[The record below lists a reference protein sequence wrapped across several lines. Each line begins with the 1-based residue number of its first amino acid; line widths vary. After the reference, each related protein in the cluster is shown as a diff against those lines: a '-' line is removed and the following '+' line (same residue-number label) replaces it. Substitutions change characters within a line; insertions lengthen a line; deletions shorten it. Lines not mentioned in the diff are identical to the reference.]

1 MLPIDKKT
9 GVIEFHALVRQL
21 EAKHGFDFHD
31 MAQIHKNQKQ
41 FCRDRGIDHTQW
53 YNKQFTKMNALE
65 LEVKALSDAIT
76 YQNVWHWLTD
86 NDFEDV
92 EHGAGNYI
100 DLSEARLAGEL
111 PDYVLRFLRILR
123 NELNAEGVTDDKVEF
138 HVNW

>member
-9 GVIEFHALVRQL
+9 GVIEFHAFVRQL
-21 EAKHGFDFHD
+21 EAKYGFDFHD

-53 YNKQFTKMNALE
+53 YNKQFTKMNPLE
-65 LEVKALSDAIT
+65 LEVKALSDAIP

-86 NDFEDV
+86 NDFDDV
-92 EHGAGNYI
+92 ERGAGNYI
-100 DLSEARLAGEL
+100 DLSEARLSGKL

-123 NELNAEGVTDDKVEF
+123 NELNAEGVTEDQVEF
-138 HVNW
+138 YITY

>member
-9 GVIEFHALVRQL
+9 GVIEFHAFVRQL

-53 YNKQFTKMNALE
+53 HNKQFTKMNPLE
-65 LEVKALSDAIT
+65 LEVKALSDAIP

-92 EHGAGNYI
+92 ERGAGNYI
-100 DLSEARLAGEL
+100 DLSEARLSGEL

>member
-9 GVIEFHALVRQL
+9 GVIEFHAFVRQL
-21 EAKHGFDFHD
+21 EAKYGFDFHD

-65 LEVKALSDAIT
+65 LEVKALSDTIP

-86 NDFEDV
+86 NDFDDV
-92 EHGAGNYI
+92 ERGAGNYI
-100 DLSEARLAGEL
+100 DLSEARLSGKL

-123 NELNAEGVTDDKVEF
+123 NELNAEGVTEDQVEF
-138 HVNW
+138 YITY